1 MLLGGNTMNDE
12 NIMLSENKGN
22 DDNNLT
28 TEPTQ
33 KSESDRPNGEQ
44 QPVGYQTPTPKKG
57 FSKPL
62 LIIGGILLGIIIIGG
77 GCKLIA
83 NQLTDSMEGIMGL
96 NYSGDDAYVDY
107 SQVTSDHIAVVFV
120 EGVISASSSSS
131 LLSEGSGYDHNFI
144 LDSIDLAINND
155 ANKGLMLYVNSPG
168 GGVYESDEL
177 YLKIKE
183 YQDLTGR
190 PVYTYMGPMAASGGY
205 YIAAPSD
212 KIIANRNCWTGS
224 IGVTMGT
231 YYDISGLLDKY
242 GVKSVTITAGRNKA
256 MGSYTDPMTPEQL
269 AILQSLVDEAYDQFV
284 SIVAEGRGMDKA
296 QVIKLADG
304 RVYTAKQAKALGL
317 VDEINTFDQAIATM
331 QKDQGLTDC
340 NVFFVTQ
347 PTLGFL
353 DQLLG
358 QVKSIQQSSSD
369 LSMLMDL
376 MAENGQMPIAYMSDI
391 LN

>member
-1 MLLGGNTMNDE
+1 MNDE
-12 NIMLSENKGN
+12 NIMLTDNKGKEE
-22 DDNNLT
+22 NNL
-28 TEPTQ
+28 P
-33 KSESDRPNGEQ
+33 SEQDMKAEAGQ
-44 QPVGYQTPTPKKG
+44 QQGSQQTGGYQPQRPQKG
-57 FSKPL
+57 ISKPL

-77 GCKLIA
+77 GCKILS
-83 NQLTDSMEGIMGL
+83 NQLAGAMEEMMGST
-96 NYSGDDAYVDY
+96 YSTNDYYVDY
-107 SQVTSDHIAVVFV
+107 ADVTNDHIAVIFV
-120 EGVISASSSSS
+120 EGVISSASSSGF
-131 LLSEGSGYDHNFI
+131 LSDGIGYDHQFT

-155 ANKGLMLYVNSPG
+155 ANKGLMIYVNSPG

-183 YQDLTGR
+183 YQQSTQR

-205 YIAAPSD
+205 YIAAPSE

-242 GVKSVTITAGRNKA
+242 GVKSVTITAGKNKA
-256 MGSYTDPMTPEQL
+256 MGSYTDPMTTEQL

-296 QVIKLADG
+296 QVVKLADG
-304 RVYTAKQAKALGL
+304 RIYTAKQAKALGL
-317 VDEINTFDQAIATM
+317 VDEIDTFDKAIWTM
-331 QKDQGLTDC
+331 QKDQGLTNCD
-340 NVFFVTQ
+340 VFYVTP

-369 LSMLMDL
+369 LSMLMEL
-376 MAENGQMPIAYMSDI
+376 MAENGQMPIAYISDI